1 MTNAEAIETLRA
13 NYPDACYEQLREAVD
28 VAIDALKAQGTA
40 GDTISRQA
48 AIEALSTSRGIIYPI
63 RAIEALPSTQSE
75 RKTGNGGDNSNK
87 MDTIKIKRNTLGD
100 TRTATYVPTYKEF
113 RDSNRMH
120 IDDVKNMM
128 SALSGEIRSAGIRHD
143 YTKISDEGSSL
154 FYRELCA
161 TIEGKMNFTKGE
173 WYPMHVRT
181 ERHHLNEYC
190 PDNVNLIDVLEM
202 ICDCVCAE
210 MARSGE
216 VRPVEILPE
225 ILQKAVENTVKLCKE
240 HVEVIEHE

>member
-1 MTNAEAIETLRA
+1 
-13 NYPDACYEQLREAVD
+13 
-28 VAIDALKAQGTA
+28 
-40 GDTISRQA
+40 
-48 AIEALSTSRGIIYPI
+48 
-63 RAIEALPSTQSE
+63 
-75 RKTGNGGDNSNK
+75 

-100 TRTATYVPTYKEF
+100 TRTATKVPTFYEF
-113 RDSNRMH
+113 EESNRSH
-120 IDDVKNMM
+120 VKDVSNMM
-128 SALSGEIRSAGIRHD
+128 NSIAEEIMSIGAIHD
-143 YTKISDEGSSL
+143 YTKINDPERSL

-161 TIEGKMNFTKGE
+161 TIEGKTDSFVDGE
-173 WYPMHVRT
+173 WYPMHCKT

-202 ICDCVCAE
+202 ICDCVCAG

-216 VRPVEILPE
+216 VRPVEISPE